1 VNNLRPSY
9 TPPSN
14 NKRAV
19 LVLAGRAL
27 NGAAR
32 PTSSLADYFEN
43 ANLTA
48 ANGATPYVYENRVGA
63 PTSINDRVVVVSP

>member
-1 VNNLRPSY
+1 MKVNKLSSPSD
-9 TPPSN
+9 
-14 NKRAV
+14 NKRAI

-32 PTSSLADYFEN
+32 PTSSLPAYFEN

-48 ANGATPYVYENRVGA
+48 ANDTLQYVYEQRIGT
-63 PTSINDRVVVVSP
+63 PTAINDRVVVLAP